1 MRAHRHALQRA
12 HDCNDFHDS
21 GRGMSLENRLLRA
34 MNAIGQD
41 AVAVA
46 VGKDRTAIN
55 RINSGQQG
63 VVLSD
68 IEAFLRALGFKVV
81 PAESFVVD
89 AAKYELLLKLAADT
103 LRRESEEL
111 REAR

>member
-1 MRAHRHALQRA
+1 
-12 HDCNDFHDS
+12 
-21 GRGMSLENRLLRA
+21 MSLETKLLRA
-34 MNAIGQD
+34 MSAIGQD
-41 AVAVA
+41 TVANA

-68 IEAFLRALGFKVV
+68 IEGFLAALGFKVV
-81 PAESFVVD
+81 PSDSYTVD